1 MRRADL
7 PALMSGSHPMRDATL
22 PVVLIA
28 GGLALLGWNYGWI
41 PDWNTLV
48 ALALV
53 VAGAAILVLDGITKK
68 SLVAGPVLIAI
79 GIGWYGYFDLGWRSR
94 LIIPLLMIFSGLMM
108 LVARFAPVPESR
120 AAGLLAPRQKDDTAP

>member
-1 MRRADL
+1 
-7 PALMSGSHPMRDATL
+7 MRDATL

-48 ALALV
+48 AIALV
-53 VAGAAILVLDGITKK
+53 VAGAAILALDGITKK

>member
-1 MRRADL
+1 
-7 PALMSGSHPMRDATL
+7 MRDATL

-53 VAGAAILVLDGITKK
+53 GAGVAIMLLDGLTKQ
-68 SLVAGPVLIAI
+68 SLVAGPVLIAM
-79 GIGWYGYFDLGWRSR
+79 GIAWYGYFDLGWRSR
-94 LIIPLLMIFSGLMM
+94 LIIPLLMIFAGLMM
-108 LVARFAPVPESR
+108 LAARFAPLP
-120 AAGLLAPRQKDDTAP
+120 AAKIKGVLAPRERDAP

>member
-1 MRRADL
+1 
-7 PALMSGSHPMRDATL
+7 MRDATL

-28 GGLALLGWNYGWI
+28 GGVALLGWNYGWI

-53 VAGAAILVLDGITKK
+53 AAGIAILVLDGLTKK
-68 SLVAGPVLIAI
+68 SLVAGPVLIAL
-79 GIGWYGYFDLGWRSR
+79 GVGWYGYFDLGWRPR
-94 LIIPLLMIFSGLMM
+94 LIVPLLMIFSGLMM

-120 AAGLLAPRQKDDTAP
+120 GAGWLAPRRKNDGA